1 MLVDRAAY
9 VAGVRQQADTNQAQL
24 EAVAESGFIWVGVK
38 NPVYEELAA
47 LAEEFNLHELQ
58 IEDAV
63 KGQQRPKFDD
73 YGDLEFFTLKTLYYE
88 DSSSQVETGDFMIY
102 LGKNFVITIRHG
114 DGGEL
119 TEVRNVLESSP
130 EKLAIGPYAV
140 LHAVMDKLID
150 DYREISLQLENDVSE
165 IERAVFTPNARSY
178 SSELYFLKREIIEFR
193 RGVEPLRPILQKI
206 MVREGISFPDVLM
219 PFFKDLSD
227 HLDIAIDTGNS
238 VDQLTA
244 TAIQADLAQ
253 LQVQQ
258 NSDMRKISAYVALAA
273 TPTLVA
279 GIYGMNFENM
289 PELQSAWG
297 YPLTILGMLS
307 VSGLLFRKFKRVGW
321 L

>member
-1 MLVDRAAY
+1 VLVDRAAY
-9 VAGVRQQADTNQAQL
+9 VAGVRQAATTDEEQL
-24 EAVAESGFIWVGVK
+24 AAVADSGFIWVGLK
-38 NPVYEELAA
+38 NPSAHELAL

-88 DSSSQVETGDFMIY
+88 DASSQVETGDFMIY
-102 LGKNFVITIRHG
+102 LGNNFVITIRHG

-119 TEVRNVLESSP
+119 TEVRSQLEKTP

-150 DYREISLQLENDVSE
+150 DYREISFQLENDVSE

-178 SSELYFLKREIIEFR
+178 SGELYFLKREIIEFR

-206 MVREGISFPDVLM
+206 MSREGINFPDLLL

-227 HLDIAIDTGNS
+227 HLDIAIDTGYS

-258 NSDMRKISAYVALAA
+258 NEDMRKISAYVALAA
-273 TPTLVA
+273 TPTLLA
-279 GIYGMNFENM
+279 GIYGMNFDHM
-289 PELQSAWG
+289 PELHSTWG
-297 YPLTILGMLS
+297 YPLTILAMLGI
-307 VSGLLFRKFKRVGW
+307 SGLLFRKFKRVGW